1 MTVRQRGG
9 FLRGGAASLAACG
22 VLATGMSFLGSHGFF
37 FELLSHFRVHLAG
50 GTVLL
55 MLVAAAARH
64 WTATVAAA
72 LAAAANVIPLL
83 PYAASPAADVR
94 SGTPVRVM
102 AANLHGPFVD
112 RDAVELL
119 VERERPDVVVLTEVD
134 PSFAKSLAKMAAWLP
149 HRVDGQAGSI
159 FETFVLSRWPIAVR
173 ASERA
178 VPWAPVNAYRICPNP
193 AEPLGC
199 FDLVASHP
207 PPPVQPNAMRLRDR
221 TLQAAARLARE
232 SSARWQ
238 ILAGDLNVT
247 AWSPVFADVL
257 QSSALRDASLGHGLR
272 PTWPTTLPGWLGIR
286 IDHILVSAG
295 IRVAAFR
302 VGPHVG
308 SDHLPAIADLV
319 LTD

>member
-64 WTATVAAA
+64 WTAAVAAA

-221 TLQAAARLARE
+221 TLQAAAWLARE

-238 ILAGDLNVT
+238 ILAGDRMV
-247 AWSPVFADVL
+247 A
-257 QSSALRDASLGHGLR
+257 GLR
-272 PTWPTTLPGWLGIR
+272 GRAPIVGLARCQPRAWAAPHMADDAAKLARHPDR
-286 IDHILVSAG
+286 PHPCQRQHPRRCVSRRPA
-295 IRVAAFR
+295 RRF
-302 VGPHVG
+302 GPSSG
-308 SDHLPAIADLV
+308 DR
-319 LTD
+319 